1 MNIKQFLVIKICDDF
16 PSDVCSIIWSHVKAL
31 SANEIRKLFYL
42 KVSINMDF
50 FLILLKLSN
59 GNRKNYN
66 YNHVNK
72 IIKLYKNKIAFRY
85 IQEPGSWIEYLQ
97 DIKHTYAEYKYFNI
111 NDINEIINKVCINNE
126 IYNNFN
132 VSWWEYL

>member
-1 MNIKQFLVIKICDDF
+1 MNIKQFLVIKVCNKL
-16 PSDVCSIIWSHVKAL
+16 PSDVCSIIWSYVKTL
-31 SANEIRKLFYL
+31 SADEIRKLFYL

-59 GNRKNYN
+59 GNKKVYD

-85 IQEPGSWIEYLQ
+85 IQEPGSWVEYLQ
-97 DIKHTYAEYKYFNI
+97 DIKHTYAEYKNFNTEDVNKLI
-111 NDINEIINKVCINNE
+111 MKVCINNE
-126 IYNNFN
+126 SVISN
-132 VSWWEYL
+132 VSW